1 MILFLALIDDEED
14 KEKFVRLYEKYR
26 YFLWYLANERLHDA
40 GLAEDAVQETFFA
53 LIRHMEKIGD
63 VDSSAT
69 RNFLATIVKRKAVDI
84 LRKHRE
90 EPVEEIPEENGGE
103 KSDVLDDCICRES
116 YEALLQ
122 AISKLDEIYRVV
134 FELRYLHELSEK
146 ETADI
151 LGVTPKTVNV
161 RIFRARNK
169 LQKILAETG
178 GAR

>member
-1 MILFLALIDDEED
+1 MILFLALMDKEED

-40 GLAEDAVQETFFA
+40 GLAEDAVQEAFFA

-69 RNFLATIVKRKAVDI
+69 RNFLATIVKSKAVDI
-84 LRKHRE
+84 LRKHWE

-116 YEALLQ
+116 YETLLK
-122 AISKLDEIYRVV
+122 AVARLDDIYRVV
-134 FELRYLHELSEK
+134 FEFRYLHELSEK

-151 LGVTPKTVNV
+151 LGVTPKTVNI
-161 RIFRARNK
+161 RIFRARKK

>member
-40 GLAEDAVQETFFA
+40 GLAEDAVQEAFFA

-69 RNFLATIVKRKAVDI
+69 RNFLATIVKSKAVDI

-103 KSDVLDDCICRES
+103 KSDVLDDCTCRES
-116 YEALLQ
+116 YETLLRAVSQ
-122 AISKLDEIYRVV
+122 LDEIYRVV
-134 FELRYLHELSEK
+134 FEFRYLHELSEK

-161 RIFRARNK
+161 RIFRARKK

>member
-40 GLAEDAVQETFFA
+40 GLAEDAVQEAFFA

-63 VDSSAT
+63 VDSTAT
-69 RNFLATIVKRKAVDI
+69 RNCLATIVKSKAVDI

-103 KSDVLDDCICRES
+103 KRDVLDDCICRES
-116 YEALLQ
+116 YETLLQ
-122 AISKLDEIYRVV
+122 AVSQLDEIYRVV
-134 FELRYLHELSEK
+134 FEFRYLYELSEK

-161 RIFRARNK
+161 RIFRARKK

>member
-1 MILFLALIDDEED
+1 MILFLAMLDDEAD

-40 GLAEDAVQETFFA
+40 GLAEDAVQDTFLA
-53 LIRHMEKIGD
+53 LTRHMEKVDD
-63 VDSSAT
+63 VNSRAT
-69 RNFLATIVKRKAVDI
+69 RNFLATIVKSKAVDI
-84 LRKHRE
+84 LRRHRE
-90 EPVEEIPEENGGE
+90 EPMEDMPVENGGE
-103 KSDVLDDCICRES
+103 NSDVLDQCICRES
-116 YEALLQ
+116 YETLLQ
-122 AISKLDEIYRVV
+122 AVSRLDEIYRVV
-134 FELRYLHELSEK
+134 FELRYLHELTEK

-161 RIFRARNK
+161 RIFRARKK

>member
-1 MILFLALIDDEED
+1 MLLFLAMLDTAEEQS
-14 KEKFVRLYEKYR
+14 KFTLLYEKYR
-26 YFLWYLANERLHDA
+26 YLMWYVAKDILKDKD
-40 GLAEDAVQETFFA
+40 LAEDAVQEAFFA

-69 RNFLATIVKRKAVDI
+69 RNFLATIVKSKAVDI
-84 LRKHRE
+84 LRKHWE

-116 YEALLQ
+116 YETLLRAVSQ
-122 AISKLDEIYRVV
+122 LDEIYRVV
-134 FELRYLHELSEK
+134 FEFRYLHELSEK

-151 LGVTPKTVNV
+151 LGVTPKTVNI
-161 RIFRARNK
+161 RIFRARKK

>member
-1 MILFLALIDDEED
+1 MILFVALIDDEED

-40 GLAEDAVQETFFA
+40 GLAEDAVQEAFFA

-69 RNFLATIVKRKAVDI
+69 RNFLATIVKSKAVDI
-84 LRKHRE
+84 LRKHWE

-116 YEALLQ
+116 YETLLRAVSQ
-122 AISKLDEIYRVV
+122 LDEIYRVV
-134 FELRYLHELSEK
+134 FEFRYLHELSEK

-151 LGVTPKTVNV
+151 LGVTPKTVNI
-161 RIFRARNK
+161 RIFRARKK
-169 LQKILAETG
+169 LQKILAKTG